1 MFILWF
7 ILACIVICLP
17 ITLIGK
23 YIETSETYYILLALA
38 FYGLLTLIYINLL
51 KHEDMAIVYPLLNII
66 SVLVVFLIGVFYFK
80 NKIDIYKIIGIVL
93 SIISI
98 LFLTINFNQIADV
111 Q

>member
-23 YIETSETYYILLALA
+23 YIESSEPYYILLALA
-38 FYGLLTLIYINLL
+38 CYCLLTLIYINLL
-51 KHEDMAIVYPLLNII
+51 RYEDMAIVYPLLNII
-66 SVLVVFLIGVFYFK
+66 SVLMVFLIGVLYFR
-80 NKIDIYKIIGIVL
+80 NKIDVFKIIGIIL

-98 LFLTINFNQIADV
+98 LFLSIKF
-111 Q
+111 

>member
-7 ILACIVICLP
+7 ILASIVICLP
-17 ITLIGK
+17 ITFIGK
-23 YIETSETYYILLALA
+23 YIETSNPYYILSALV
-38 FYGLLTLIYINLL
+38 FYFLLTLIYINLL

-98 LFLTINFNQIADV
+98 LFLTIFNQIADV

>member
-17 ITLIGK
+17 ITFIGK
-23 YIETSETYYILLALA
+23 YIETSNLFYILLALA
-38 FYGLLTLIYINLL
+38 CYSFLTYIYIKLL

-80 NKIDIYKIIGIVL
+80 NKIDIFKIIGIVL

-98 LFLTINFNQIADV
+98 LFLSINFKQIVDV
-111 Q
+111 R